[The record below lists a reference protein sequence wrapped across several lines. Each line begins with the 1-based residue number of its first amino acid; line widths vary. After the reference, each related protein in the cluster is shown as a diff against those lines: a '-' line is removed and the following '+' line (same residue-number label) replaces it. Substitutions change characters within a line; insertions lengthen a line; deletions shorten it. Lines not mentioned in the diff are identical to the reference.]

1 MKNRETWKS
10 YLALIGF
17 HIFFTIGYALVF
29 GLGHPFARY
38 YQPNQVIGVIMS
50 AIGIALP
57 MYIVAGYLYVIG
69 RNSIQYVVVS
79 SLKAAFL
86 FTVVLL
92 VFYGISYSIN
102 LEVFNRNGWL
112 VYVLTNYPIATVMN
126 SFTLPSDM
134 RSLWVIVTAF
144 IPGLGFVFG
153 VFLRTL
159 TSGKGTDYYGS

>member
-79 SLKAAFL
+79 SLKAAF
-86 FTVVLL
+86 FIHGGSTGLL
-92 VFYGISYSIN
+92 WHQLLNQS
-102 LEVFNRNGWL
+102 R
-112 VYVLTNYPIATVMN
+112 
-126 SFTLPSDM
+126 
-134 RSLWVIVTAF
+134 
-144 IPGLGFVFG
+144 GLQ
-153 VFLRTL
+153 
-159 TSGKGTDYYGS
+159 S